1 MRNKVNN
8 LMKDAYHSY
17 CTHLFDDS
25 HTNNRKRF
33 WSLIKHQRK
42 DFSSITSLE
51 VDGQCITSPQEK
63 AETLNNQFFT
73 FFTDENTSFSNLETT
88 FPLIGSLSFST
99 KGIENVLNN
108 LSTNKSPGPDCI
120 PNFVLKLCSSII
132 APVLQVIFTQSL
144 KNQTLPTDWLSAN
157 IVPIHKKGNRNLASN
172 YRPISLTSTCCKVME
187 HIVFH
192 FIMEHL
198 NNNNIIN
205 KHQHGFRPSH
215 SCQSQLL
222 ILTDDILKA
231 MDEKK
236 QVDLDFC
243 KAFDKVPHRQL
254 LNKLKHYGITGNL
267 VKWIEQWLTK
277 RNQQVTL
284 ENHVS
289 SKLPVKFGV
298 PQGTVLG
305 PLMFLLYINDIDENI
320 SSTVRLF
327 ADDCVMYRI
336 IDSLEDSLCLQRDL
350 STILNWTKKW
360 QMQLNIDKCVVL
372 RCTRSTSSINYDYN
386 LNDET
391 LHVTEQHRYLGL
403 IFS

>member
-1 MRNKVNN
+1 MIH
-8 LMKDAYHSY
+8 AQYHSV
-17 CTHLFDDS
+17 
-25 HTNNRKRF
+25 HT
-33 WSLIKHQRK
+33 
-42 DFSSITSLE
+42 
-51 VDGQCITSPQEK
+51 
-63 AETLNNQFFT
+63 
-73 FFTDENTSFSNLETT
+73 
-88 FPLIGSLSFST
+88 
-99 KGIENVLNN
+99 
-108 LSTNKSPGPDCI
+108 
-120 PNFVLKLCSSII
+120 
-132 APVLQVIFTQSL
+132 
-144 KNQTLPTDWLSAN
+144 
-157 IVPIHKKGNRNLASN
+157 
-172 YRPISLTSTCCKVME
+172 Y
-187 HIVFH
+187 
-192 FIMEHL
+192 
-198 NNNNIIN
+198 NIID
-205 KHQHGFRPSH
+205 KHHHGFRPSH

-222 ILTDDILKA
+222 LLTDDILKA
-231 MDEKK
+231 MDKKK
-236 QVDLDFC
+236 QVDLIFLDFC
-243 KAFDKVPHRQL
+243 KAFDKVWL

-289 SKLPVKFGV
+289 SKLPVKSGV

-372 RCTRSTSSINYDYN
+372 RCTRSTSPINYDYN

-391 LHVTEQHRYLGL
+391 LQVTEQHRYLGL
-403 IFS
+403 IFH